1 VGFIFIGKKMTE
13 FAEDLVKELKKV
25 KKVKPFKRKTI
36 TERGIPLETIKTMTR
51 KQIKDIIKSERR

>member
-1 VGFIFIGKKMTE
+1 MTE